1 MKTKTLLLALS
12 STLILS
18 ACGNLTGIP
27 AHGGGKRFAVEQELV
42 AASSRAA
49 LKDLDLSALAGKK
62 VALYVT
68 MMGDEGSGVMA
79 GGRYSIEGLIRGEYA
94 SSPKSYTDNSF
105 PTTVSVAEAAAGG
118 MTSTTTATQVLN
130 YPSHSESY
138 QKGSGNSRYGGVRV
152 NGQGDYR
159 NETLITNPRDANYL
173 TNLVQT
179 LFFLRGIEI
188 VPPQMADTDVF
199 VTVDVFGTIR
209 SRMETFIYN
218 NESLKA
224 VTKLEVFAVDRKTR
238 KLVIAPVNSSFETQ
252 YKEEYVLWSGPF
264 NTSKKVKESEGM
276 LVDFSDV
283 EPYENAKKGTFRVQK
298 FTEGSNEQPQNFQ
311 KEVIDRRIEQRR
323 NQ

>member
-1 MKTKTLLLALS
+1 
-12 STLILS
+12 
-18 ACGNLTGIP
+18 
-27 AHGGGKRFAVEQELV
+27 
-42 AASSRAA
+42 
-49 LKDLDLSALAGKK
+49 
-62 VALYVT
+62 
-68 MMGDEGSGVMA
+68 
-79 GGRYSIEGLIRGEYA
+79 
-94 SSPKSYTDNSF
+94 
-105 PTTVSVAEAAAGG
+105 
-118 MTSTTTATQVLN
+118 
-130 YPSHSESY
+130 
-138 QKGSGNSRYGGVRV
+138 SGNSRYGGVRV

-252 YKEEYVLWSGPF
+252 YKEEYVLWTGPF

-283 EPYENAKKGTFRVQK
+283 EPYENAKKGAFRVQK